1 MNGLFVDVVA
11 SFLFVGGRNQQEQTG
26 KEFGRIG
33 RENRGTSTK
42 KQQKQGQ
49 SIGWSWQVWMFTPHF
64 LNGCKTNTGRRGLA
78 SQFGCICEVHVITNL
93 SEAGLDRKSM

>member
-42 KQQKQGQ
+42 KQ
-49 SIGWSWQVWMFTPHF
+49 
-64 LNGCKTNTGRRGLA
+64 
-78 SQFGCICEVHVITNL
+78 
-93 SEAGLDRKSM
+93 